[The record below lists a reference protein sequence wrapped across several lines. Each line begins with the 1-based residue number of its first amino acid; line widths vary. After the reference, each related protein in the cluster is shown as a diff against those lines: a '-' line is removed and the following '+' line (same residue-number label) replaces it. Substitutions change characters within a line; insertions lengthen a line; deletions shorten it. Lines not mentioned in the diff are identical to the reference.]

1 MVRVFFLCRCDFLLS
16 GVMLG
21 ARAAPVRVSLIVVLA
36 VVAAVADSDTS
47 MLVALDALNAY
58 AARRA
63 RWYDSASCGVLWA
76 GRSMLILCHLTW
88 LACCLG
94 LDVVWAAT
102 RLGAV
107 RCRCGCGSARAAL
120 FAACRRVGHG
130 VHHGGAR
137 CAEGAHALLGA
148 VCAVLHCGV
157 RSFRQAA
164 SRRGAAAVL
173 SAGRGL
179 LAGVRPLSAASRC
192 RVCAARLVARVR
204 TFRLRSMVCEGASAL
219 RRAASATDAFIGVL
233 VRRVAVVAAGALM
246 LLGDGTMRLLLSA
259 DVLAR
264 WARSRVSFVFDA
276 VRDDAVVALRW
287 ARAGSIG
294 PSRWWGCR
302 APREARVSSGG
313 GRRRQLWRCARRAR
327 PRGRSAGDQSLGRA
341 EPCSSSAVRGGA
353 PDVAVSTAAVGCRAS
368 CDVTIGCRGRS
379 AGDQS
384 LGRAEPCPSS
394 VVRGDAPDAAV
405 STAAVECHASYDVT
419 SGCRDVHAGR
429 ERRCCAD
436 RLTRCAGVS
445 SGGARFVAFVAA
457 LAPFLALVVRSMFGA
472 LHLYV
477 RLRLADAV
485 VWLVCRSTV
494 LVWWCLATLVGVSI
508 AEPARAVLAGTAVA
522 MLAVVRTRHVP
533 SACGAEPCC
542 RACGSGSG
550 GRVDG
555 GRCDCGP
562 RASGCA
568 RAESRHAAGVLRG
581 GARVAKRRKVELPA
595 EPVRRQP
602 EWRNSRPAR
611 WQVFLA
617 LSCVAYGAAS
627 DRSPRNSHENASFSA
642 SNALHAIRASLGSM
656 SSSVLLPS

>member
-16 GVMLG
+16 GVMLR
-21 ARAAPVRVSLIVVLA
+21 ARAAPARVSLVVVLV

-192 RVCAARLVARVR
+192 RVCAARLVALVR

-246 LLGDGTMRLLLSA
+246 LLGDGTMRLLLSV

-294 PSRWWGCR
+294 SSRWWGCR

-327 PRGRSAGDQSLGRA
+327 PRGRSAGDQLLGRA

-353 PDVAVSTAAVGCRAS
+353 PDVAVSTAAV
-368 CDVTIGCRGRS
+368 
-379 AGDQS
+379 
-384 LGRAEPCPSS
+384 
-394 VVRGDAPDAAV
+394 
-405 STAAVECHASYDVT
+405 ECHASYDVT
-419 SGCRDVHAGR
+419 TGCRDVHAGR

-436 RLTRCAGVS
+436 RFTRCAGVS

-457 LAPFLALVVRSMFGA
+457 LTPFLALVVRSMFGA

-522 MLAVVRTRHVP
+522 MLAVVRTRYVP

-550 GRVDG
+550 DRVDG

-611 WQVFLA
+611 WQVVFA

-627 DRSPRNSHENASFSA
+627 DRSPPPPHITAC
-642 SNALHAIRASLGSM
+642 
-656 SSSVLLPS
+656 